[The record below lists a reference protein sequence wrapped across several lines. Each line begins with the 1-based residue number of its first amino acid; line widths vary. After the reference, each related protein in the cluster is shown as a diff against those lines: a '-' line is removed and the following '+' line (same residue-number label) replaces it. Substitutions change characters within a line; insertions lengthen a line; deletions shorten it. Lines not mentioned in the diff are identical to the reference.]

1 MTDLSLAQLHISGY
15 YYISKTTVDI
25 NTLDIN
31 KTKIMYDGYLV
42 VSVSAATDAFI
53 SPLANIELLNK
64 NFLFPV
70 PRGNF

>member
-15 YYISKTTVDI
+15 YYISKTTV
-25 NTLDIN
+25 DIN